1 MAPKH
6 TAEVLCS
13 VPYGKKYVCVL
24 HKLHSGA
31 HGCEFKV
38 NESTIYMPDN
48 SVIKNSPVNVGDLGL
63 IPGSGKIPWRRK
75 WQPTPLSLLGKSH
88 GQRILVSYSPQGL
101 KQSDTAEQLT
111 VSDL

>member
-24 HKLHSGA
+24 HKLRSGA

-38 NESTIYMPDN
+38 NESTIYMPGN
-48 SVIKNSPVNVGDLGL
+48 SVIKNLPVNVGDLGL

-75 WQPTPLSLLGKSH
+75 WQPTPVFLPGEFH
-88 GQRILVSYSPQGL
+88 GQRSLTGYSHGVAKSQTGP
-101 KQSDTAEQLT
+101 SN
-111 VSDL
+111 

>member
-24 HKLHSGA
+24 HKLRSGA

-63 IPGSGKIPWRRK
+63 IPGSGKIPWRRQ
-75 WQPTPLSLLGKSH
+75 WHPTPVLLPGESH
-88 GQRILVSYSPQGL
+88 GGRSW
-101 KQSDTAEQLT
+101 
-111 VSDL
+111 